1 MTAIRMPQLGLTMEE
16 GTIQRW
22 LKREGEAVAKGE
34 PLFEVETDKVVME
47 VEAPASGTLAKII
60 AADNQTVK
68 VGAEVGMLED

>member
-47 VEAPASGTLAKII
+47 VEAPASGTLARII
-60 AADNQTVK
+60 ASDNQTVK
-68 VGAEVGMLED
+68 VGAEVGLLSD